1 MKGHDQPTPT
11 AVGRLGK
18 SAGLVLLIGLCV
30 VAAWWGSVALLAGI
44 LAILG
49 AVVVHELGHFVTARW
64 AGMKVT
70 EFFVGFGPSLW
81 SFRRGEVT
89 YGVKLI
95 PAGGYVRIIGMN
107 AADEVAPEDEHRAFR
122 TKSYPKRAIVLAAGS
137 ATHFIMALALLIAL
151 HSIIGWPTRDETDWR
166 VGDAPAVLSDG
177 SAGPA
182 HAAGIVAGDRI
193 VAVSGND
200 VETWDEF
207 VAQIRPRGGQEVFV
221 EVDRDGEALV
231 LPVTLDTSAQGTGRI
246 GVAYGSVTTNVT
258 TSFGSAVVLATQDF
272 GEAVWLQMRGL
283 WSLLTNLGD
292 VADAVASLPGDATAN
307 DNLEA
312 RPVSI
317 VGLVDIGA
325 SDSLS
330 ISSRLLLFALFN
342 IFIGVLNLLP
352 LPPLDGGHLAVAT
365 YERWRER
372 GGRARHLVD
381 MRRLMPVVW
390 TVFAFL
396 VVLGLGSIYLDLANP
411 LN

>member
-1 MKGHDQPTPT
+1 MKGHDQPTRT
-11 AVGRLGK
+11 AVGRLGQA
-18 SAGLVLLIGLCV
+18 SGLALLVGLCV
-30 VAAWWGSVALLAGI
+30 LAAWWGSVALLAGI
-44 LAILG
+44 LAVLG

-81 SFRRGEVT
+81 SFRKGEVT

-122 TKSYPKRAIVLAAGS
+122 NKSYAKRAVVLAAGS
-137 ATHFIMALALLIAL
+137 ATHFIMAMALLVAL
-151 HSIIGWPTRDETDWR
+151 HAMIGWPTQDETAWQ
-166 VGDAPAVLSDG
+166 VGEAPAVLADG
-177 SAGPA
+177 SPGPA

-193 VAVSGND
+193 VAVDG
-200 VETWDEF
+200 VAVTTWDDF
-207 VAQIRPRGGQEVFV
+207 VGEIQPRPGDRVLVQLDRSGEQLVVPV
-221 EVDRDGEALV
+221 E
-231 LPVTLDTSAQGTGRI
+231 LDTSAQGTGRI

-258 TSFGSAVVLATQDF
+258 TSPDAAVVEATKDF
-272 GEAVWLQMRGL
+272 GEAVWLQLQGL
-283 WSLLTNLGD
+283 WSLITNLGG
-292 VADAVASLPGDATAN
+292 VADAVASLPGDSTAN
-307 DNLEA
+307 ENLDV

-372 GGRARHLVD
+372 GGRSRHLVD

-396 VVLGLGSIYLDLANP
+396 VVLGLGSIYLDIANP

>member
-1 MKGHDQPTPT
+1 MRGHDEPTRT
-11 AVGRLGK
+11 AVGRLGQT
-18 SAGLVLLIGLCV
+18 AGLSLLVGLCV
-30 VAAWWGSVALLAGI
+30 LAAWWGSIALLIGI
-44 LAILG
+44 LAVLG
-49 AVVVHELGHFVTARW
+49 AIVVHELGHLLTARW
-64 AGMKVT
+64 SGMKVT

-81 SFRRGEVT
+81 SIRRGEVT

-122 TKSYPKRAIVLAAGS
+122 SKSYAKRAIVLAAGS
-137 ATHFIMALALLIAL
+137 ATHFIMAFVVLVAL
-151 HSIIGWPTRDETDWR
+151 HSLIGWPTTHETQWE

-177 SAGPA
+177 STGAA
-182 HAAGIVAGDRI
+182 HAAGIAAGDRI
-193 VAVSGND
+193 VAVNGNQ
-200 VETWDEF
+200 VETWDDF
-207 VAQIRPRGGQEVFV
+207 VDEIRPRASQEVLV
-221 EVDRDGEALV
+221 EFERDGQAMVVPVV
-231 LPVTLDTSAQGTGRI
+231 LGTSAEGHGRI
-246 GVAYGSVTTNVT
+246 GVAYGSVTTNVRS
-258 TSFGSAVVLATQDF
+258 SFGAAIVQSTVDF
-272 GEAVWLQMRGL
+272 ADAVWLQARGL
-283 WSLLTNLGD
+283 WSLVTNLGD
-292 VADAVASLPGDATAN
+292 VADAVASLPGDPSAN

-317 VGLVDIGA
+317 VGLVDFGA
-325 SDSLS
+325 SDHLS
-330 ISSRLLLFALFN
+330 VSSRLLLFALFN

-372 GGRARHLVD
+372 GGRERHLVD

-396 VVLGLGSIYLDLANP
+396 VALGLGSIYLDIANP